1 MKWIFGIMICFPMLC
16 VGKSLPDSSGDPEI
30 GDDPVAYYLVV
41 EKVNMNFGSRVTT
54 YRVTSLDLISKE
66 PMGPNCSRT
75 ITPKYAKVT
84 QRRMTHTVGSQAVTA
99 PVLFDESFKPV
110 AIQTPAAPFLQRKKT
125 ANPMTV
131 DIDLIATYE
140 RVLDKGYTSVDM
152 LKRVANQRFFAG
164 DLTVA
169 AKWYSRLFET
179 SDNLDAIYYYRFAQA
194 LKAVNRNDES
204 AKMLALF
211 REKDR

>member
-1 MKWIFGIMICFPMLC
+1 MRWIIGLVVFVPLICGGQLRGPA
-16 VGKSLPDSSGDPEI
+16 VYIDT

-54 YRVTSLDLISKE
+54 YRVTHPDLISKH

-75 ITPKYAKVT
+75 VTPKYA
-84 QRRMTHTVGSQAVTA
+84 QLPPRRMAYTIAS
-99 PVLFDESFKPV
+99 PV
-110 AIQTPAAPFLQRKKT
+110 AVKPAFFAATFSPVAARVPARPFLQRNET
-125 ANPMTV
+125 ATMTV

-140 RVLDKGYTSVDM
+140 RVLDKGYTSVDL
-152 LKRVANQRFFAG
+152 LKKVANQRFFSG
-164 DLTVA
+164 DLILA
-169 AKWYSRLFET
+169 AKWYSRLFEV
-179 SDNLDAIYYYRFAQA
+179 SPNLEAIYYYRFAQA

-204 AKMLALF
+204 ARMLAVF